1 MDRLAAIPTPEN
13 AATGAEM
20 RLLLPVAMR
29 VVAAVLLA
37 AAATAL
43 LVVFARQPGW
53 WRGWIA
59 ALVVSLA
66 AALLSLG
73 PVAAGILVG
82 VQGMAYGYLA
92 GAFIRVLVSIGGGVA
107 AVWIFHTP
115 PAPTLLFMVPLFFA
129 QLLAESISLM
139 RALNS
144 RKLMSR

>member
-1 MDRLAAIPTPEN
+1 MDRPATIPTPEN
-13 AATGAEM
+13 AAAGAEM
-20 RLLLPVAMR
+20 RVLVPVAIR
-29 VVAAVLLA
+29 VVAVVLLA

-43 LVVFARQPGW
+43 LVAFAGHPGW

-66 AALLSLG
+66 AALLSLA

-92 GAFIRVLVSIGGGVA
+92 GAFVRVLVSIGGAVA

-115 PAPTLLFMVPLFFA
+115 PAPTLLLIVPLFFA

-139 RALNS
+139 RALNNRKPVS
-144 RKLMSR
+144 R

>member
-1 MDRLAAIPTPEN
+1 MDPSATIPTPEN
-13 AATGAEM
+13 AATGAAM
-20 RLLLPVAMR
+20 RILVPVAIR
-29 VVAAVLLA
+29 VVGAVLIA

-43 LVVFARQPGW
+43 LTAFAGHPGW
-53 WRGWIA
+53 WRGWTA

-66 AALLSLG
+66 AALLSLV

-92 GAFIRVLVSIGGGVA
+92 GAFVRVLSSIGGGVA
-107 AVWIFHTP
+107 AVWIFRTP
-115 PAPTLLFMVPLFFA
+115 PTPTLLLIVPLFFA

-144 RKLMSR
+144 QKPTSR

>member
-1 MDRLAAIPTPEN
+1 MDRPATIPPPDSAA
-13 AATGAEM
+13 ADAEM
-20 RLLLPVAMR
+20 RVLAPVAIR
-29 VVAAVLLA
+29 VVAAVLIA

-43 LVVFARQPGW
+43 LVAFAGHPGW

-73 PVAAGILVG
+73 PVAAGILLG

-92 GAFIRVLVSIGGGVA
+92 GAFVRVLVSIGGAVA
-107 AVWIFHTP
+107 AVWIFRTP
-115 PAPTLLFMVPLFFA
+115 PTPTLLLIVPLFFA

-139 RALNS
+139 RALSSQKPVS
-144 RKLMSR
+144 R